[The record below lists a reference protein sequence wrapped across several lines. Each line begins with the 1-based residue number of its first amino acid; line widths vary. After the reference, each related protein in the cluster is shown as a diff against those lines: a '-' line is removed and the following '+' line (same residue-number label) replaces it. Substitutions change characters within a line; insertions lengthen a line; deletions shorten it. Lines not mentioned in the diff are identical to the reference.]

1 MGCLDAV
8 RLRMDDGRKRGSLLD
23 WGRGVLLELLL
34 SRAGRRVEGSRRR
47 LAESPEERSRYHVEG
62 GPLLFL
68 MVASEH
74 SASEESQSE
83 SPNCR
88 GFS

>member
-1 MGCLDAV
+1 MEKKLDGE
-8 RLRMDDGRKRGSLLD
+8 REISSEFGSRF
-23 WGRGVLLELLL
+23 GGVIAEQ
-34 SRAGRRVEGSRRR
+34 SRGRRVEGSRRR
-47 LAESPEERSRYHVEG
+47 LAESPQGGTPHYHEEG
-62 GPLLFL
+62 GPLLVL

>member
-8 RLRMDDGRKRGSLLD
+8 RLRMDDGRKRR
-23 WGRGVLLELLL
+23 GRSVIQSTSVELLL
-34 SRAGRRVEGSRRR
+34 SRARRVEGSKRR
-47 LAESPEERSRYHVEG
+47 LEESPRYHVEG